1 MNDFSLHKYI
11 ILLQL
16 CIQVEGKVRPPA
28 ADSVIISSCL
38 LHTELTRCT
47 LYRSHLYF
55 YLIIYRSN
63 FQCTLFFFNYVCF
76 SSKIYNEIH
85 PWIKGSTVAAMC
97 RLYVSMTI
105 IECDCMY
112 TQTSAYRGVD
122 KTGWEYQM
130 TSPAAAAGWPL
141 GGGGGAPL
149 LENG

>member
-16 CIQVEGKVRPPA
+16 CIQVEGKVWPPA
-28 ADSVIISSCL
+28 ADSVIISSCML
-38 LHTELTRCT
+38 ASYRTDP
-47 LYRSHLYF
+47 LYTVQEPPVFLPNYLPFQLPMYF
-55 YLIIYRSN
+55 I
-63 FQCTLFFFNYVCF
+63 FFNYVCF

-122 KTGWEYQM
+122 KTG
-130 TSPAAAAGWPL
+130 
-141 GGGGGAPL
+141 
-149 LENG
+149 